1 MELVSQTLSH
11 SFSVEARPFR
21 RAKLAGSENG
31 ALPMVRQKRGYKQA
45 VVLIPAKAVL
55 GYSAT
60 LSVNSKLAA
69 RCMFSESAS
78 RNSCSAAP
86 TSALSPAKRTS
97 QVLIRPGTSCVN
109 DKTPGIGLTA

>member
-31 ALPMVRQKRGYKQA
+31 ALPMVRQKRGYEAGCSIDSGQGCFGVLRNFIRELQA
-45 VVLIPAKAVL
+45 SRQMHVFRV
-55 GYSAT
+55 
-60 LSVNSKLAA
+60 
-69 RCMFSESAS
+69 AS

-109 DKTPGIGLTA
+109 DKTP